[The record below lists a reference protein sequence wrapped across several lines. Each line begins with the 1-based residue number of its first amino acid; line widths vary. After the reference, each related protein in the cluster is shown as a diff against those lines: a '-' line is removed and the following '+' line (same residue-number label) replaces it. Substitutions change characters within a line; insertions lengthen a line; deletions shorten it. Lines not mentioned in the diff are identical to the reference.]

1 MKHVPR
7 RTVITAM
14 IALGAASTATP
25 ASEWT
30 DPVEVH
36 YEVTRC
42 VSYRARW
49 NGQVLAVQVTPEPGW
64 HTFAMDNKQ
73 RAEEKL
79 AGKKSLGIDH
89 PTEIKLSD
97 GLDVA
102 GPWYQTPPKDFSKPE
117 LRWFSWGF
125 EQQALFVAKVRRTGA
140 GPAQIAIRGQACS
153 DSICKNIDVAISV
166 PLSGKTDTRASEIDL
181 KPLIQVR

>member
-1 MKHVPR
+1 MSNLSR
-7 RTVITAM
+7 RTAFTAVV
-14 IALGAASTATP
+14 ALGAAATAAW
-25 ASEWT
+25 ASNWT
-30 DPVEVH
+30 DAVEVH

-42 VSYRARW
+42 VSYRAKW
-49 NGQVLAVQVTPEPGW
+49 NGQFLAVQVTPDAGW

-89 PTEIKLSD
+89 PTEITVSG
-97 GLDVA
+97 GLEVA

-125 EQQALFVAKVRRTGA
+125 EQPALFVAKVRRSGA
-140 GPAQIAIRGQACS
+140 GPARIAIRGQACS
-153 DSICKNIDVAISV
+153 ESICKNIDVAIAV
-166 PLSGKTDTRASEIDL
+166 PLTGETGGVSDIDL
-181 KPLIQVR
+181 KPLIQVH